1 MQGRRRIKLSIMGS
15 CLAIR
20 LLEGDVRASHDDSH
34 DGLREVGNVKRAE
47 HGFRI
52 VFLQVWM
59 RCFGDYNV
67 RITIVVARSVYGFG
81 LDARR
86 KIGNGTGIACIE
98 WIA

>member
-1 MQGRRRIKLSIMGS
+1 MGS

-59 RCFGDYNV
+59 RYFGDYNV
-67 RITIVVARSVYGFG
+67 RTYACGGQERVRIWTGCKEEDRERDRNSVH
-81 LDARR
+81 
-86 KIGNGTGIACIE
+86 
-98 WIA
+98 